1 MHRLFKTFLITLI
14 VSLVTFG
21 VMAWA
26 KTSATGYIITGYD
39 LQTQIAIGF
48 IPIITALVST
58 GYQHQFKTSN
68 IVAMVSSGVGT
79 FINLSVV
86 PNLTWVV
93 MVPIVILLWSG
104 NTSDAAWSLVITVAL
119 IVGLIGFALT
129 VFGAAMVSYVIDR
142 ITH

>member
-1 MHRLFKTFLITLI
+1 
-14 VSLVTFG
+14 
-21 VMAWA
+21 
-26 KTSATGYIITGYD
+26 
-39 LQTQIAIGF
+39 
-48 IPIITALVST
+48 
-58 GYQHQFKTSN
+58 
-68 IVAMVSSGVGT
+68 MVSSGVGT